1 MALCV
6 HQTSGNEILVSDR
19 ISICKHVL
27 GTVYACA
34 ASTDTRIPTSMTESN
49 KNIITEADIKAE
61 GSLSNKLL
69 KMLVAQGFPRFP
81 IESVHTQYQVTEK
94 RCRQQKKTLKITC
107 DPHCLDTVHT
117 WFTASP
123 LALSSLF
130 SGSVL
135 QSLHCLLWAVYSSWG
150 GGGQTVFA
158 FVWASHGT
166 LTGRRQ
172 ANARCLEPTSRNTDN
187 SRDVFSGRPST
198 WEQLDKQNIMVFCC
212 AFFSLVDRSTSFR
225 LLASIPSHIFPPV
238 PLKSW

>member
-94 RCRQQKKTLKITC
+94 RCRQQKKNSENNLWPTLPWHCTHLVYSLSTC
-107 DPHCLDTVHT
+107 TFELVLWKCSSVP
-117 WFTASP
+117 
-123 LALSSLF
+123 SLF
-130 SGSVL
+130 ALG
-135 QSLHCLLWAVYSSWG
+135 CLFQLG
-150 GGGQTVFA
+150 GR
-158 FVWASHGT
+158 GT
-166 LTGRRQ
+166 DCLCFCLGLTW
-172 ANARCLEPTSRNTDN
+172 DI
-187 SRDVFSGRPST
+187 D
-198 WEQLDKQNIMVFCC
+198 WEAPGKCQMPGTYK
-212 AFFSLVDRSTSFR
+212 
-225 LLASIPSHIFPPV
+225 
-238 PLKSW
+238 